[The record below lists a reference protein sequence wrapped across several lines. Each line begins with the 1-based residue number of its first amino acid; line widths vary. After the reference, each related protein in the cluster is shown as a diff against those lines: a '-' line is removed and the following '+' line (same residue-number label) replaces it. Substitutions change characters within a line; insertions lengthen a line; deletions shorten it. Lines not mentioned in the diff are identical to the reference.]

1 MEKHMQIKGKVVL
14 VTGANRGLGKQFAKS
29 LLEAGAA
36 KVYAAAR
43 DPESVKLP
51 GVEAIRLDV
60 TNPDNIAAAA
70 ERYTD
75 VQVLINNAGATT
87 RGALIDPASTQGVR
101 DLFEVNVIGPM
112 ALTQAFAPILKRN
125 GGGAVVNILSVLS
138 WVALPSGGAYSVSKS
153 AAWAVT
159 NVQRQE
165 LREQGTLVV
174 GVHPGYI
181 DTDMTAAV
189 DAPKTTPE
197 HVVRQVLEAVEK
209 DQEEVLVDET
219 GRAVKESL
227 STANPLYLTGIPR

>member
-1 MEKHMQIKGKVVL
+1 MQIKGKVVL

-87 RGALIDPASTQGVR
+87 RGALIDPASTKGVR

-181 DTDMTAAV
+181 DTDMTAGV

-209 DQEEVLVDET
+209 GQEEVLVDET

-227 STANPLYLTGIPR
+227 STVNPLYLTGIPR

>member
-1 MEKHMQIKGKVVL
+1 MQIKGKVVL

-43 DPESVKLP
+43 DPKSVKLA

-60 TNPDNIAAAA
+60 TNPDDIAAAA

-75 VQVLINNAGATT
+75 VQVVINNAGATT
-87 RGALIDPASTQGVR
+87 RGALIDPASTKGVR

-227 STANPLYLTGIPR
+227 STANPIYLTGIPR

>member
-1 MEKHMQIKGKVVL
+1 MQIKGKVVL

-43 DPESVKLP
+43 DPKSVKLA

-70 ERYTD
+70 ERATD

-181 DTDMTAAV
+181 DTDMTAGV

-197 HVVRQVLEAVEK
+197 HVVGQVLEAVEK
-209 DQEEVLVDET
+209 SQEEVLVDET

-227 STANPLYLTGIPR
+227 STVNPLYLTGIPR

>member
-43 DPESVKLP
+43 DPKSVKLA

-60 TNPDNIAAAA
+60 TNPDDIAAAA

-87 RGALIDPASTQGVR
+87 RGALIDPASTKGVR

-227 STANPLYLTGIPR
+227 STVNPIYLTGIPR

>member
-1 MEKHMQIKGKVVL
+1 MQIKGKVVL

-43 DPESVKLP
+43 DPKSVKLA

-60 TNPDNIAAAA
+60 TNPDDIAAAA

-75 VQVLINNAGATT
+75 VQVVINNAGATT
-87 RGALIDPASTQGVR
+87 RGALIDPASTKGVR

-181 DTDMTAAV
+181 DTDMTAGV

-209 DQEEVLVDET
+209 SQEEVLVDET

-227 STANPLYLTGIPR
+227 STVNPLYLTGIPR

>member
-1 MEKHMQIKGKVVL
+1 MQIKGKVVL
-14 VTGANRGLGKQFAKS
+14 ITGANRGLGQQFAKS

-43 DPESVKLP
+43 DPQSVKLP

-60 TNPDNIAAAA
+60 TNPADVAAAA

-87 RGALIDPASTQGVR
+87 RGKLIDPASTEGVR
-101 DLFEVNVIGPM
+101 NLFEINVIGPLT
-112 ALTQAFAPILKRN
+112 LTQAFAPVLKRN
-125 GGGAVVNILSVLS
+125 GGGAVINILSVLS
-138 WVALPSGGAYSVSKS
+138 WAQLPGGGAYSASKS

-174 GVHPGYI
+174 GVHPGFI
-181 DTDMTAAV
+181 DTDMTAAIT
-189 DAPKTTPE
+189 APKTTPE
-197 HVVRQVLEAVEK
+197 YVVRKVLEAVERG
-209 DQEEVLVDET
+209 QEEVLVDDT
-219 GRAVKESL
+219 GRTIKASL
-227 STANPLYLTGIPR
+227 SSAEPAYLKSAGEPAHA